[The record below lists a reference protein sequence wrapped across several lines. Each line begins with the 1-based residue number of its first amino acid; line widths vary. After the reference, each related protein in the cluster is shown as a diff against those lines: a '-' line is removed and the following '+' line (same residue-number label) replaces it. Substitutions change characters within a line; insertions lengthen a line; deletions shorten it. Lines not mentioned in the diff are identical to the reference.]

1 MTPQQRLNLK
11 RLLKPRHVAVIG
23 GRDAITVAK
32 ECARSGYDGPFWPV
46 NPKRENIG
54 GHPCYA
60 SVDDLPEPPDACF
73 IAVPIA
79 ASIESLAKLNAMG
92 AGGAVV
98 YTAGFGEVG
107 AEGARHEADLIK
119 AAGDM
124 AIIGPNCYGMIN
136 YVDRVALWPFEHGGY
151 YPGFGAAVITQSGML
166 SSDLTMSQRS
176 LPLAY
181 MLSIGNQAMIRIE
194 DYIDTL
200 VDMPDVRA
208 IGIHME
214 GLKDTAA
221 FSAAACKALDADKP
235 IVVLKTGT
243 SAIGAE
249 LTVSHTGSLS
259 GADDV
264 YQAFFDRLGIIR
276 AKEPGD
282 FIEILKY
289 LTVTA
294 RPKGRR
300 VTGFTCSGG
309 GATMLADYG
318 EELGL
323 RYPRPNSARH
333 EALAP
338 LLPHT
343 ATVSN
348 PLDYTTPIWGMP
360 EKTEPVFEVMIS
372 EDTDMAVLVQD
383 YPAAGLDDS
392 RVYYHNDAMAFVR
405 ATKRHGIPAAICST
419 ISENLDRDVREELI
433 NHGVAPMQGIGDTMK
448 AMAAAAKYNKK
459 RERLMASP
467 PKPLLVTQSDD
478 KPIKM
483 LNEWDSKALLK
494 KAGVT
499 TPAGV
504 ICREAEI
511 TLDYL
516 DHLAF
521 PVVVKAVSAD
531 LPHKSECGAVQV
543 GLTNADNTKAAAD
556 IIRQNCAQLAP
567 TAQIDGIMVEEMVT
581 ASVAEIMV
589 SLRRDDQ
596 FGCILTMASG
606 GILVELL
613 KDAVTVI
620 MPTDAAGLNE
630 AIDQLAAA
638 RLIAGYRGKAA
649 GNRKALTDTIMA
661 LSRIMARDAHIHMME
676 INPIMI
682 TPDHA
687 FAADAVIHIS
697 T

>member
-1 MTPQQRLNLK
+1 MTPEQRLNLK

-46 NPKRENIG
+46 NPKRDEIG

-73 IAVPIA
+73 VAVPIA
-79 ASIESLAKLNAMG
+79 ASIDSLAKLNAMG

-107 AEGARHEADLIK
+107 AEGAQHEAALIK

-194 DYIDTL
+194 DYIGTL
-200 VDMPDVRA
+200 VDMPEVRA
-208 IGIHME
+208 IGIHIE
-214 GLKDTAA
+214 GIKDTAVFA
-221 FSAAACKALDADKP
+221 EAAVKALEADKP

-259 GADDV
+259 GTDDV

-276 AKEPGD
+276 ANEPGD

-289 LTVTA
+289 LTVTS
-294 RPKGRR
+294 RPKGQR

-318 EELGL
+318 EKLGL
-323 RYPRPNSARH
+323 RYPRPTAARH

-360 EKTEPVFEVMIS
+360 EKTEPVFDVMVR

-392 RVYYHNDAMAFVR
+392 RIYYHNDAMAFVR
-405 ATKRHGIPAAICST
+405 ATKRHDIPAAICST
-419 ISENLDRDVREELI
+419 ISENLDREVREELI
-433 NHGVAPMQGIGDTMK
+433 NYGVAPMQGIGDAMK
-448 AMAAAAKYNKK
+448 AMAAAAQYNTN
-459 RERLMASP
+459 RQRLLASR
-467 PKPLLVTQSDD
+467 PKSLILT
-478 KPIKM
+478 KPEEAPSKM
-483 LNEWDSKALLK
+483 LNEWDSKTLLK
-494 KAGVT
+494 TAGVM
-499 TPAGV
+499 TPHGIINPDPNIA
-504 ICREAEI
+504 
-511 TLDYL
+511 
-516 DHLAF
+516 LAHDLSY

-531 LPHKSECGAVQV
+531 LPHKSECEAVMV
-543 GLTNADNTKAAAD
+543 GLTTLDEANTAANM
-556 IIRQNCAQLAP
+556 IRQNCARLAP
-567 TAQIDGIMVEEMVT
+567 KARIDGILIEEMIT
-581 ASVAEIMV
+581 APVAEVMV

-606 GILVELL
+606 GVMVELL
-613 KDAVTVI
+613 KDAVTMI
-620 MPTDAAGLNE
+620 MPIDATALDE
-630 AIDQLAAA
+630 AIDQLAVA
-638 RLIAGYRGKAA
+638 RLIAGYRGKPA
-649 GNRKALTDTIMA
+649 GNRKALNEAIMTLTHIMA
-661 LSRIMARDAHIHMME
+661 NDANIRMIE

-682 TPDHA
+682 TPDEA
-687 FAADAVIHIS
+687 IAADAVIHMRA
-697 T
+697 

>member
-1 MTPQQRLNLK
+1 M
-11 RLLKPRHVAVIG
+11 
-23 GRDAITVAK
+23 
-32 ECARSGYDGPFWPV
+32 
-46 NPKRENIG
+46 
-54 GHPCYA
+54 
-60 SVDDLPEPPDACF
+60 
-73 IAVPIA
+73 
-79 ASIESLAKLNAMG
+79 
-92 AGGAVV
+92 
-98 YTAGFGEVG
+98 
-107 AEGARHEADLIK
+107 
-119 AAGDM
+119 
-124 AIIGPNCYGMIN
+124 
-136 YVDRVALWPFEHGGY
+136 
-151 YPGFGAAVITQSGML
+151 
-166 SSDLTMSQRS
+166 
-176 LPLAY
+176 
-181 MLSIGNQAMIRIE
+181 
-194 DYIDTL
+194 
-200 VDMPDVRA
+200 
-208 IGIHME
+208 
-214 GLKDTAA
+214 
-221 FSAAACKALDADKP
+221 
-235 IVVLKTGT
+235 
-243 SAIGAE
+243 
-249 LTVSHTGSLS
+249 
-259 GADDV
+259 
-264 YQAFFDRLGIIR
+264 
-276 AKEPGD
+276 
-282 FIEILKY
+282 
-289 LTVTA
+289 
-294 RPKGRR
+294 
-300 VTGFTCSGG
+300 
-309 GATMLADYG
+309 
-318 EELGL
+318 
-323 RYPRPNSARH
+323 
-333 EALAP
+333 
-338 LLPHT
+338 
-343 ATVSN
+343 
-348 PLDYTTPIWGMP
+348 
-360 EKTEPVFEVMIS
+360 
-372 EDTDMAVLVQD
+372 
-383 YPAAGLDDS
+383 
-392 RVYYHNDAMAFVR
+392 
-405 ATKRHGIPAAICST
+405 
-419 ISENLDRDVREELI
+419 
-433 NHGVAPMQGIGDTMK
+433 
-448 AMAAAAKYNKK
+448 
-459 RERLMASP
+459 
-467 PKPLLVTQSDD
+467 TQSDD

>member
-1 MTPQQRLNLK
+1 MTPEQRLNLK

-46 NPKRENIG
+46 NPKRDEIG

-73 IAVPIA
+73 VAVPIA
-79 ASIESLAKLNAMG
+79 ASIDSLAKLNAMG

-107 AEGARHEADLIK
+107 TEGAQHEAALIK

-176 LPLAY
+176 LPLSY

-200 VDMPDVRA
+200 VDMPEVRA
-208 IGIHME
+208 IGIHIE
-214 GLKDTAA
+214 GIKDTTA
-221 FSAAACKALDADKP
+221 FAAAAVKALEADKP

-259 GADDV
+259 GTDDV

-289 LTVTA
+289 LTVTS
-294 RPKGRR
+294 RPKGQR

-323 RYPRPNSARH
+323 RYPRPTVARH

-360 EKTEPVFEVMIS
+360 EKTEPVFDVMVR

-392 RVYYHNDAMAFVR
+392 RIYYHNDAMAFVR

-419 ISENLDRDVREELI
+419 ISENLDREVREELI

-448 AMAAAAKYNKK
+448 AMAAAAQYSTNRK
-459 RERLMASP
+459 RLLASP
-467 PKPLLVTQSDD
+467 PKPLILITPAEAPS
-478 KPIKM
+478 KM
-483 LNEWDSKALLK
+483 LNEWDSKTLLK
-494 KAGVT
+494 TAGVM
-499 TPAGV
+499 TPHG
-504 ICREAEI
+504 IISPDPNI
-511 TLDYL
+511 TLSHDLSY
-516 DHLAF
+516 

-531 LPHKSECGAVQV
+531 LPHKSECEAVMV
-543 GLTNADNTKAAAD
+543 GLTTPDEADTAANT
-556 IIRQNCAQLAP
+556 IRQNCMRLAP
-567 TAQIDGIMVEEMVT
+567 KARIDGILIEEMIT
-581 ASVAEIMV
+581 APVAEVMV

-606 GILVELL
+606 GVMVELL

-620 MPTDAAGLNE
+620 MPTDAAGLDE
-630 AIDQLAAA
+630 AIDQLAVAQ
-638 RLIAGYRGKAA
+638 LIAGYRGKAA
-649 GNRKALTDTIMA
+649 GNRKALNEAIMTLTHIMA
-661 LSRIMARDAHIHMME
+661 NDANIRMIE

-682 TPDHA
+682 TPDEA
-687 FAADAVIHIS
+687 IAADAVIHIRA
-697 T
+697 